1 MSKPLRHPVPDE
13 IWTAEQVATYFKVTE
28 RTLRDWRDR
37 DATFPQPLDLPGRAL
52 RWYVEDIVAWTKS
65 LRGELVG

>member
-1 MSKPLRHPVPDE
+1 MAERVAPAVPDD
-13 IWTAEQVATYFKVTE
+13 IWTAEQVAVYFKVTE

-37 DATFPQPLDLPGRAL
+37 DVTFPQPLDLPGRAL
-52 RWYVEDIVAWTKS
+52 RWYADDVVAWARS

>member
-1 MSKPLRHPVPDE
+1 MGERVRHPVPDE
-13 IWTAEQVATYFKVTE
+13 VWTAEQVAEYFKVTE

-52 RWYVEDIVAWTKS
+52 RWYVDDVVAWTLS
-65 LRGELVG
+65 LRGGLTG